1 MSILST
7 FHIQRLSL
15 FPIQDKWLPQSCSE
29 YSADGLV
36 QRDLWH
42 GRYVLVPTQQP
53 SGRSDNIAIATA
65 RALLRAGLPLPQPPK
80 PTDPQRVVLLSIPL
94 FHVTGCLSWLLR
106 AITNGSKFVTSV
118 KWDVK
123 EAVRLIVEEGVHTV
137 GG

>member
-1 MSILST
+1 MSVLGA
-7 FHIQRLSL
+7 FHIQSL
-15 FPIQDKWLPQSCSE
+15 CPFTIQDQWLSQSCSE

-42 GRYVLVPTQQP
+42 GRCVLVPSQQP
-53 SGRSDNIAIATA
+53 SGRSDIIAIATA

-106 AITNGSKFVTSV
+106 AIINGSKFVTSV